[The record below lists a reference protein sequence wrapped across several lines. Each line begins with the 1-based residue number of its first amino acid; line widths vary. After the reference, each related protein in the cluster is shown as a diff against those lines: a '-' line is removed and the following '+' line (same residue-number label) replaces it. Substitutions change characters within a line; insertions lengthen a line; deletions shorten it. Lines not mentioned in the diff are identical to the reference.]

1 MLEPIKD
8 SLMPQTV
15 VSPQSTL
22 HRRASK
28 AALTVALIAT
38 IQVLAGCASSSS
50 GGGILDK
57 ALDLVGLQTKPAIPE
72 MSPEMLANMPKL
84 AKKVTL
90 RIHAGEVLNVD
101 SSGRSL
107 ALVVKLYKLKDIDPF
122 LQAPYDTFKDAS
134 GSKPAAIDGVGEVR
148 EIVLTPGQRYEVIES
163 IPGDVTHLAIVGLFR
178 APDERRW
185 RFAFDAKVAA
195 KTGVTIGAHGCAL
208 SVSEGQPVNATPET
222 MRLAGVRCR

>member
-1 MLEPIKD
+1 MF
-8 SLMPQTV
+8 
-15 VSPQSTL
+15 
-22 HRRASK
+22 
-28 AALTVALIAT
+28 
-38 IQVLAGCASSSS
+38 
-50 GGGILDK
+50 DK
-57 ALDLVGLQTKPAIPE
+57 ALDLVGLQTKPAVPE

-90 RIHAGEVLNVD
+90 RIHAGDVLNVD

-107 ALVVKLYKLKDIDPF
+107 ALVAKLYKLKDVEPF
-122 LQAPYDTFKDAS
+122 LQAPYETFKDAP
-134 GSKPAAIDGVGEVR
+134 GSKPGAIEGVVEVR

-163 IPGDVTHLAIVGLFR
+163 IPGDATHLAIVGLFR

-185 RFAFDAKVAA
+185 RFAFDTKAAA